1 MLNNDLYGYAVPRA
15 DRVGN
20 HCPAWPVQ
28 AAMMIHGRA
37 SRGGTQGMLGL
48 LAIGTLL
55 GLAACGSA
63 VATGSGHRAAAGQA
77 TARSAARASAG
88 VPLCAAAR
96 QMDQLEI
103 RLTASQPREI
113 LPRALT
119 TTDAAR
125 VRALATALCALPPLR
140 RGLRCPAAPR
150 GALLLVFAAPGHG
163 FSTVRIQD
171 AGCPN
176 VAGIGPAR
184 EWSWSSPPGQL
195 LSRTVGGTGRLVPTT
210 HPSSVPMR

>member
-1 MLNNDLYGYAVPRA
+1 
-15 DRVGN
+15 
-20 HCPAWPVQ
+20 
-28 AAMMIHGRA
+28 MMIHSRT

-77 TARSAARASAG
+77 TARSTARSAARASAG
-88 VPLCAAAR
+88 VPLCVAAR

-125 VRALATALCALPPLR
+125 VRALATALCALPLLPH
-140 RGLRCPAAPR
+140 GLRCPAAPR